1 MNLPDPNR
9 LIDELAEK
17 IRPNLNP
24 DSAMLGI
31 HTGGVWV
38 MEALVERLGVDVP
51 RGVLDI
57 AFYRDDFSRIGLH
70 PEAKPSSI
78 PFDVEGRNILLV
90 DDILYTGRTI
100 RAAMNLVFDYGR
112 PNRIRLAVL
121 VDRGGRE
128 LPICAQYVGATL
140 DLGQHVNLVR
150 DAQGRFDL
158 VLRDMDA
165 RGLTS

>member
-1 MNLPDPNR
+1 MNLPDPNQ
-9 LIDELAEK
+9 LIDSLAEQ
-17 IRPNLNP
+17 IRPRFKP
-24 DSAMLGI
+24 GTAMLGI

-38 MEALVERLGVDVP
+38 MDALAERLGGDIP

-78 PFDVEGRNILLV
+78 PFEVEGRSILLV
-90 DDILYTGRTI
+90 DDVLYTGRTI

-112 PNRIRLAVL
+112 PASLRMAVL

-140 DLGQHVNLVR
+140 DLGQHVSLVR
-150 DAQGRFDL
+150 D
-158 VLRDMDA
+158 DA
-165 RGLTS
+165 GELKLELKGEAT

>member
-1 MNLPDPNR
+1 MTLPDPNQ
-9 LIDELAEK
+9 LIDSLAEQ
-17 IRPNLNP
+17 IRPHLKP
-24 DSAMLGI
+24 DTAMLGI

-38 MEALVERLGVDVP
+38 MDALVQRLGVDIE

-70 PEAKPSSI
+70 PEAKPSNI
-78 PFDVEGRNILLV
+78 PFDVEGRDILLV

-112 PNRIRLAVL
+112 PASLALAVL

-128 LPICAQYVGATL
+128 LPVCARYVGATL
-140 DLGQHVNLVR
+140 DLGQHVALIR
-150 DAQGRFDL
+150 DADEQFKL
-158 VLRDMDA
+158 VLNGEA
-165 RGLTS
+165 K

>member
-17 IRPNLNP
+17 IRPNLMPNT
-24 DSAMLGI
+24 AMLGI

-38 MEALVERLGVDVP
+38 MEALAERLGTDIP
-51 RGVLDI
+51 RGTLDI
-57 AFYRDDFSRIGLH
+57 TFYRDDYSRIGLH
-70 PEAKPSSI
+70 PEVRPSNI

-90 DDILYTGRTI
+90 DDVLYTGRTI

-128 LPICAQYVGATL
+128 LPVCAYYTGATL
-140 DLGQHVNLVR
+140 DLEPGRHIALVR
-150 DAQGRFDL
+150 DDEGRFDL
-158 VLRDMDA
+158 VLKEEA
-165 RGLTS
+165 K

>member
-9 LIDELAEK
+9 LLDELAEQ
-17 IRPNLNP
+17 IRPNLNA

-38 MEALVERLGVDVP
+38 MEALVERLGIDIP

-140 DLGQHVNLVR
+140 DLGRHVNLVR

-158 VLRDMDA
+158 VLKEEA
-165 RGLTS
+165 K

>member
-1 MNLPDPNR
+1 MTLPDPNQ
-9 LIDELAEK
+9 LIDVLAEQ
-17 IRPNLNP
+17 IRPRLKP
-24 DSAMLGI
+24 DTAMLGI

-38 MEALVERLGVDVP
+38 MEALAERLGADIP

-70 PEAKPSSI
+70 PEAKPSNI
-78 PFDVEGRNILLV
+78 PFEVEGRDILLV
-90 DDILYTGRTI
+90 DDVLYTGRTI

-112 PNRIRLAVL
+112 PATLELAVL

-140 DLGQHVNLVR
+140 DLGRHVALVR
-150 DAQGRFDL
+150 DEAGRLKL
-158 VLRDMDA
+158 VLNGEA
-165 RGLTS
+165 T